1 MLALRRLVLRRHTPL
16 LDRRPGLGPDG
27 VVAGGAPIELPT
39 PDDAPAYRRGRA
51 ALVLHGFGDTP
62 QSVAYLAGYLHGLG
76 YAVRAPLLP
85 GHGRTLRAF
94 TASTAEQW
102 IAHARAQLAELRL
115 RHRRVV
121 IVGQS
126 MGGAIAAILAAETA
140 ADLAARPD
148 ALVLLAPYLAMPP
161 HVLQL
166 ARTHRLWSPVV
177 PLVGSRGDAS
187 ILDLAERAAS
197 LSLGVVSG
205 PLLDELRRVVARAD
219 VALPRLAAPVLV
231 VQSRQDRRI
240 TVAACA
246 RAVRRIGSRRKR
258 LAFVDEGGHVLAVD
272 HGRDRLFA
280 LAARWLDHEL
290 ERVERREA
298 GTRS

>member
-1 MLALRRLVLRRHTPL
+1 M
-16 LDRRPGLGPDG
+16 
-27 VVAGGAPIELPT
+27 
-39 PDDAPAYRRGRA
+39 
-51 ALVLHGFGDTP
+51 
-62 QSVAYLAGYLHGLG
+62 AYLAGYLHGLG

-94 TASTAEQW
+94 TASGAEQW

-115 RHRRVV
+115 RHGRVV

-140 ADLAARPD
+140 ADPAARPD

-161 HVLQL
+161 HVLRL
-166 ARTHRLWSPVV
+166 ARTHRVWSPVL
-177 PLVGSRGDAS
+177 PLVGSRGEAS
-187 ILDLAERAAS
+187 ILDLDERAAS

-219 VALPRLAAPVLV
+219 AALPRLAAPVLV
-231 VQSRQDRRI
+231 VQSRQDPRI
-240 TVAACA
+240 TTEACV

-258 LAFVDEGGHVLAVD
+258 LAFVDEGAHVLAVD
-272 HGRDRLFA
+272 RGRDRLFA

-290 ERVERREA
+290 ERVKES
-298 GTRS
+298 RSRS